1 VDESSDMK
9 HDVKGNPPESVTT
22 KEGNHLPQTVL
33 DSVQNFEIL
42 PDSARVR
49 PAAVALLF
57 GISMATYWRRVAAGE
72 IPKPKP
78 FFGRAVFNIVGDIRN
93 INR

>member
-1 VDESSDMK
+1 MNESSDAK
-9 HDVKGNPPESVTT
+9 QDAKGNTPESVTT
-22 KEGNHLPQTVL
+22 KEAKRLSQTVL

-72 IPKPKP
+72 IPKPSP
-78 FFGRAVFNIVGDIRN
+78 FFGRAVFNTVGEVRN
-93 INR
+93 IQK